1 MTDKEIDG
9 IEDLKIDVEEE
20 TTEEDSAPELTPA
33 EAKAMDD
40 GWRPEEEWE
49 GEAADFVGA
58 KEFNFRGEL
67 MSKIT
72 SQSGKLLDQNKKVD
86 ELTKALKVLGEHQ
99 KKTAEVE
106 HKRIMDALKK
116 EKVMALDED
125 DNIAVVEID
134 EKMAELKE
142 SKREVAEEKEL
153 IKEVEKETPKEI
165 DSWFKDPK
173 NDWYHKDPI
182 LQAVANSISNKYID
196 MHGEGDLNAMLKFV
210 EQEVR
215 KEMPHRFSD
224 TPTRVGRVTETTDG
238 HKGKSKKFT
247 KKDLDEDQL
256 EVAKTF
262 VDMGVYKNVQEF
274 VNELVKNGDLN

>member
-1 MTDKEIDG
+1 MAEEEAKV
-9 IEDLKIDVEEE
+9 EDLKINVEDDNVEEE
-20 TTEEDSAPELTPA
+20 DTPEFTQTEV
-33 EAKAMDD
+33 KAMED

-49 GEAADFVGA
+49 GESTDFVGA
-58 KEFNFRGEL
+58 REFNFRGEL

-72 SQSGKLLDQNKKVD
+72 SQSGKLHDQNKKVE

-99 KKTAEVE
+99 KKTTEVE
-106 HKRIMDALKK
+106 HKRIMDALKR

-125 DNIAVVEID
+125 DNMAVVEID
-134 EKMAELKE
+134 EKIADLKE
-142 SKREVAEEKEL
+142 SKKEAAEEKDI
-153 IKEVEKETPKEI
+153 IKEVKKETPKEI
-165 DSWFKDPK
+165 DNWFKDPK

-182 LQAVANSISNKYID
+182 LQAVANSISDKYID
-196 MHGEGDLNAMLKFV
+196 AHGEGDLAAMLKFV

-224 TPTRVGRVTETTDG
+224 TPVRRGKVTETTDG
-238 HKGKSKKFT
+238 YKTKSKKFT